1 MSCDLKSGVHVAAA
15 TTFLA
20 TLLQC
25 AALGCSTLNGPHLSN
40 KHRKQCR
47 FSCKKNIYIYNPTW
61 RSMCDS
67 SNVYVCVETGENE
80 QALINAAADQHLN
93 DMALFYSCCLSAS
106 TSKKRN

>member
-47 FSCKKNIYIYNPTW
+47 FSCKKIYIYIILHGDP
-61 RSMCDS
+61 
-67 SNVYVCVETGENE
+67 CVIHQTC
-80 QALINAAADQHLN
+80 
-93 DMALFYSCCLSAS
+93 MSAWKLVKMS
-106 TSKKRN
+106 RR